1 MASAA
6 IYCRVSTKEQT
17 QNLSLSTQQKACEEY
32 CQRNGIEVARVFV
45 EEGESAKTADR
56 TELQRLIHYCGQ
68 NKRLIDFVVVYNLS
82 RFSRET
88 RDHHALAATLAG
100 FGTRLRSVSEPIDE
114 SPVGRFMESIF
125 ASIAQFDNDM
135 KAERSKKTMLAV
147 LEQGRWTFQAP
158 LGYQTGG
165 RVGAS
170 LLVDEGPAT
179 IICDAF
185 EALAARRIEKS
196 QAREWMNRRGLRTRN
211 GKELSVQTAR
221 NLLRNPIYAG
231 RVVVPKWKVAV
242 AGDFEPIVRSEIFD
256 RVQTLLA
263 GNKVGARSWKLLHPD
278 FTLRRFVRCGHCQ
291 KPLTGSW
298 TRGRSARYGYYH
310 CTSCGR
316 VRVPKAELEV
326 AFEGLLER
334 LRPAPGFLKLFHA
347 IVLDAW
353 KGRQGEARAL
363 RAKLER
369 RVAGL
374 RERLDKLDDAFLFRH
389 QIDQASYERQ
399 RDRMRQQLALG
410 EFELTEATVEQLD
423 LEGLL
428 GFAEHVLGNARALW
442 VQATAEQRVRLQAVL
457 FPEGVPFDGSRF
469 GTAVTCLAFAQLAD
483 SAEQKDGVASPTGF
497 EPVSPP

>member
-1 MASAA
+1 MPHAVL
-6 IYCRVSTKEQT
+6 YCRVSTKEQV
-17 QNLSLSTQQKACEEY
+17 QNLSLPIQKRLCEEY
-32 CQRNGIEVARVFV
+32 CEREGLEVARVFV

-56 TELQRLIHYCGQ
+56 TELQRLLQYCGQ

-88 RDHHALAATLAG
+88 RDHHMLAATLAG
-100 FGTRLRSVSEPIDE
+100 FGTRLRSVTEPIDDT
-114 SPVGRFMESIF
+114 PVGKFVETVL
-125 ASIAQFDNDM
+125 AGIAQLDNDQ
-135 KAERSKKTMLAV
+135 KAVRTRTGMLEA
-147 LEQGRWTFQAP
+147 LESGRWTFQAP
-158 LGYQTGG
+158 LGYRTGG

-170 LLVDEGPAT
+170 LVADEGPAT

-185 EALAARRIEKS
+185 EALAARRIDKS
-196 QAREWMNRRGLRTRN
+196 QARGWMNRRGLRTRN
-211 GKELSVQTAR
+211 SKELSVQTAR
-221 NLLRNPIYAG
+221 NLLRNQIYAG

-242 AGDFEPIVRSEIFD
+242 AGDFEPIVRPDIFD

-263 GNKVGARSWKLLHPD
+263 GNKVGARSWKLLNPD

-316 VRVPKAELEV
+316 VRVPKAQLEV

-428 GFAEHVLGNARALW
+428 GFAEHVLGNARSLW

-469 GTAVTCLAFAQLAD
+469 GTAVACLAFTQFAA
-483 SAEQKDGVASPTGF
+483 SAGSQEGLASPTGF

>member
-1 MASAA
+1 
-6 IYCRVSTKEQT
+6 
-17 QNLSLSTQQKACEEY
+17 
-32 CQRNGIEVARVFV
+32 
-45 EEGESAKTADR
+45 
-56 TELQRLIHYCGQ
+56 
-68 NKRLIDFVVVYNLS
+68 
-82 RFSRET
+82 
-88 RDHHALAATLAG
+88 
-100 FGTRLRSVSEPIDE
+100 
-114 SPVGRFMESIF
+114 MESIF
-125 ASIAQFDNDM
+125 ASIAQFDNDV

-170 LLVDEGPAT
+170 LLVDESPAT
-179 IICDAF
+179 IIRDAF
-185 EALAARRIEKS
+185 ESLAARRIEKS

-242 AGDFEPIVRSEIFD
+242 AGDFEPIVRPEIFD
-256 RVQTLLA
+256 RVQALLA

-278 FTLRRFVRCGHCQ
+278 FPLRRFVRCGHCQ

-316 VRVPKAELEV
+316 VRAPKAQLEA

-334 LRPAPGFLKLFHA
+334 LRPAPGFLQLFHA

-374 RERLDKLDDAFLFRH
+374 REKLDKLDDAFLFRH

-399 RDRMRQQLALG
+399 RDRMRQQLTLG
-410 EFELTEATVEQLD
+410 EFELTEATVNSSTSKGCWGSPSTSWATPGRSGCRPRRSSGCACRRFYFPRECRSTACA
-423 LEGLL
+423 LE
-428 GFAEHVLGNARALW
+428 
-442 VQATAEQRVRLQAVL
+442 
-457 FPEGVPFDGSRF
+457 
-469 GTAVTCLAFAQLAD
+469 
-483 SAEQKDGVASPTGF
+483 
-497 EPVSPP
+497 PP